1 MRRPCRQWRH
11 IDRGPAG
18 RASERGI
25 PRLSARSRWKQAG
38 RGCPSGFLIIFRA
51 EENRPFGAV
60 LLNGY
65 THSGISTCDAQGEL
79 TPKVISSQCFPP
91 KVKHRHIPERSS
103 LRNSSKPQGCNRT
116 IRLSD
121 DKSPQTC
128 CLCFDSYFIAWERRR
143 SFCPD

>member
-51 EENRPFGAV
+51 EENRSFGAV

-65 THSGISTCDAQGEL
+65 TQTKYGDETKLPIYLNRERTFETSQLQGLEARETVKAAASSPRASLAATISASVGTVA
-79 TPKVISSQCFPP
+79 
-91 KVKHRHIPERSS
+91 
-103 LRNSSKPQGCNRT
+103 
-116 IRLSD
+116 
-121 DKSPQTC
+121 
-128 CLCFDSYFIAWERRR
+128 RR
-143 SFCPD
+143 SAL

>member
-1 MRRPCRQWRH
+1 MAAQSALTLAIPNWPSLAQGRRRQWRH

-65 THSGISTCDAQGEL
+65 TRPTRTSSNAGAFRPLGRVRIYTSLTDAAIAAGLQRYADFVE
-79 TPKVISSQCFPP
+79 
-91 KVKHRHIPERSS
+91 RH
-103 LRNSSKPQGCNRT
+103 
-116 IRLSD
+116 
-121 DKSPQTC
+121 
-128 CLCFDSYFIAWERRR
+128 
-143 SFCPD
+143 